1 MKRKIALATASLLLL
16 GSLAGCSAYNN
27 PGKYVTLPDLSTLT
41 ISQSKIDENLK
52 TQIDDLLEN
61 NRRGDYKEVKEAAI
75 KGDQVNINYEGKPT
89 DSSLKLDDATLKGM
103 KAEKADLV
111 LGSGTFIGEYTKKGE
126 TTPSHK
132 GFEDQL
138 IGAKAGEKVE
148 VKVKFPDSYSTK
160 ALQGVEV
167 IFTVTV
173 NTVSRL
179 TVDDDTLVKIGY
191 VFEEVKEE
199 APKDEGS
206 TDSKDEGTTDDSKDD
221 TTGEPSAQAE
231 GETTDKK
238 DEDKTPEID
247 DDKEDTKTSFSSLF
261 KSGSFEIDYTKDA
274 DDKKFNDIFKIAD
287 YRDLFKGANLYA
299 EIEKEVTIPKDV
311 DSKYKDYAET
321 KVKITFTVSSATILP
336 EWNDELVKEIT
347 AEAYTTTA
355 AYEEAMLKDIKI
367 DLALTA
373 AEEAA
378 TYDGYPK
385 SEVKKLYKQYVD
397 QLVANAA
404 GKSLDEL
411 SNSELKKLISE
422 EKYKE
427 IYSTAATQAMATVK
441 SRLLIEYLCDELDIK
456 LSSKEYKEEL
466 KKTFEDYQA
475 DTSMMYYYYQYYGTI
490 FTEASQM
497 EDYFGKDELELQ
509 FKTVKMSDALVAK
522 VKIVD

>member
-16 GSLAGCSAYNN
+16 SSLAGCSAYNN
-27 PGKYVTLPDLSTLT
+27 PGKYVSLPELSTLT
-41 ISQSKIDENLK
+41 ISQAKIDENLK
-52 TQIDDLLEN
+52 KQIDDLLEN

-75 KGDQVNINYEGKPT
+75 KGDQLNINYEGKPT
-89 DSSLKLDDATLKGM
+89 DSSLKLDEATLKGM

-111 LGSGTFIGEYTKKGE
+111 LGSNTFIGEYIKKGE

-138 IGAKAGEKVE
+138 IGAKAGDTVE

-167 IFTVTV
+167 IFTVKV

-179 TVDDDTLVKIGY
+179 TVDEDTFVKIGY
-191 VFEEVKEE
+191 AFELVKDEEVKDETSTE
-199 APKDEGS
+199 NKDE
-206 TDSKDEGTTDDSKDD
+206 TT
-221 TTGEPSAQAE
+221 TEPEAQAE
-231 GETTDKK
+231 EDSSNNETTENK
-238 DEDKTPEID
+238 DENKTPEID
-247 DDKEDTKTSFSSLF
+247 DDKEDTKTNFSTLF
-261 KSGSFEIDYTKDA
+261 KSGSFSFDYAKEA
-274 DDKKFNDIFKIAD
+274 DDKMFNDIFKIAD
-287 YRDLFKGANLYA
+287 FRDLFKGANLYA
-299 EIEKEVTIPKDV
+299 EIEKEVTVPKDV
-311 DSKYKDYAET
+311 ADKYKDYAET
-321 KVKITFTVSSATILP
+321 KIKITFTVSDATVLP

-347 AEAYTTTA
+347 NETYTTVA
-355 AYEEAMLKDIKI
+355 AYKDAMLKDIKI

-378 TYDGYPK
+378 KYDGYPK

-411 SNSELKKLISE
+411 TNSELKKLISAD
-422 EKYKE
+422 KYKE

-456 LSSKEYKEEL
+456 ITSKEYKAEL
-466 KKTFEDYQA
+466 KKTFEEYKA

-490 FTEASQM
+490 FTDAQQL

-509 FKTVKMSDALVAK
+509 FKTTKMSDALVAK
-522 VKIVD
+522 VKVVD

>member
-1 MKRKIALATASLLLL
+1 MKRKLALATASLLLIS
-16 GSLAGCSAYNN
+16 SLAGCSAYNN
-27 PGKYVTLPDLSTLT
+27 PGKYVSLPDLTTLT
-41 ISQSKIDENLK
+41 ISQAKIDEDLK
-52 TQIDDLLEN
+52 KQIDDLLEN
-61 NRRGDYKEVKEAAI
+61 NRRGDYKEVKEAA
-75 KGDQVNINYEGKPT
+75 KNGDQLNINYEGKPT

-111 LGSGTFIGEYTKKGE
+111 LGSDSFIGAYTKKGE
-126 TTPSHK
+126 STPSHK
-132 GFEDQL
+132 GFEEQL
-138 IGAKAGEKVE
+138 VGAKAGDTVE

-167 IFTVTV
+167 IFTVKV

-191 VFEEVKEE
+191 AFELVEEEKEE
-199 APKDEGS
+199 DKKDEES
-206 TDSKDEGTTDDSKDD
+206 TENKDESTE
-221 TTGEPSAQAE
+221 EPKAQAE
-231 GETTDKK
+231 GDTTEKK
-238 DEDKTPEID
+238 EENKTPEID
-247 DDKEDTKTSFSSLF
+247 DDKEDTKKNFSTLF
-261 KSGSFEIDYTKDA
+261 KSGSFSFDYAKEA

-299 EIEKEVTIPKDV
+299 EIEKEVTVPKDV
-311 DSKYKDYAET
+311 ADKYKDYAEA
-321 KVKITFTVSSATILP
+321 KIKITFTVDAATILP

-347 AEAYTTTA
+347 AEAYTTVS

-367 DLALTA
+367 NLALTA
-373 AEEAA
+373 AEDAA
-378 TYDGYPK
+378 KYDGYPK
-385 SEVKKLYKQYVD
+385 SEVNKLYKQYVN
-397 QLVANAA
+397 QLIESTA

-411 SNSELKKLISE
+411 SSSDLKKLISA

-427 IYSTAATQAMATVK
+427 IYSTAAAQAMATVK
-441 SRLLIEYLCDELDIK
+441 SRLLIEYLCEELDVK

-490 FTEASQM
+490 FTDASQM

-522 VKIVD
+522 VKVVD

>member
-1 MKRKIALATASLLLL
+1 MKRTIALATASLLLL
-16 GSLAGCSAYNN
+16 GSLTGCSAYKN

-41 ISQSKIDENLK
+41 ISQAKIDENLK

-75 KGDQVNINYEGKPT
+75 KGDQLNINYEGKPT
-89 DSSLKLDDATLKGM
+89 DSSLKLDDATIKGM

-111 LGSGTFIGEYTKKGE
+111 LGSNSFIGAYTDKKDNKE
-126 TTPSHK
+126 THK

-138 IGAKAGEKVE
+138 IGAKAGDTVE
-148 VKVKFPDSYSTK
+148 VLVKFPDSYSTK

-167 IFTVTV
+167 KFTVKV

-179 TVDDDTLVKIGY
+179 TVDEDTMVKIGY
-191 VFEEVKEE
+191 TFELVEDEE
-199 APKDEGS
+199 EKKDEESTDKKDETATDAPK
-206 TDSKDEGTTDDSKDD
+206 
-221 TTGEPSAQAE
+221 AQAE
-231 GETTDKK
+231 GDTTEKK

-247 DDKEDTKTSFSSLF
+247 DDKEDTKKNFSTLF
-261 KSGSFEIDYTKDA
+261 KSGSFSFDYAKEA

-299 EIEKEVTIPKDV
+299 EFEKEVTVPKDV
-311 DSKYKDYAET
+311 ADKYKDYAEA
-321 KVKITFTVSSATILP
+321 KIKITFTVSDATILP
-336 EWNDELVKEIT
+336 VWNDELVKEIT
-347 AEAYTTTA
+347 AETYTTTA

-373 AEEAA
+373 AEDAA
-378 TYDGYPK
+378 EYDGYPK
-385 SEVKKLYKQYVD
+385 SEVKKLYKQYVN
-397 QLVANAA
+397 QLVESTA
-404 GKSLDEL
+404 GKSLDQL
-411 SNSELKKLISE
+411 SNSELKKLISA

-427 IYSTAATQAMATVK
+427 IYATAASQAMATVK

-456 LSSKEYKEEL
+456 LSSKEYKAEL
-466 KKTFEDYQA
+466 EKTFKDYQA

-497 EDYFGKDELELQ
+497 EDYFGKEELELQ
-509 FKTVKMSDALVAK
+509 FKTVKMSEALVAK
-522 VKIVD
+522 VKVVD